1 MGMTMT
7 QKILAAHAG
16 LDHVEAG
23 QLIEAQ
29 LDLVLGNDITS
40 PVAIHEMDK
49 MTVDTVF
56 DKDKIAL
63 VMDHFIPN
71 KDIKSAEHCKCVRE
85 FACRHDI
92 TNYFDVGQMGIEH
105 ALLPEKGLTVA
116 GDVIIGADS
125 HTCTYGA
132 LGAFST
138 GVGSTDMAAG
148 MATGKAWFKVPSAIK
163 FNIVGKPKKWVSG
176 KDVILHIIGMIGVDG
191 ALYKSMEFVG
201 EGIKNLSM
209 DDRFTIANMAI
220 EAGGKNG
227 IFPVDDLAI
236 EYMKEHSK
244 RPYTAYEADEDAV
257 YEAEYT
263 IDLSTLEPT
272 VAFPHLPENTK
283 TISEI
288 GEPVVVDQSVIGS
301 CTNGRIDDLR
311 VAARILKGRKV
322 KKGLRCIVIP
332 ATQAIY
338 YEVDIL
344 RTDYNIDRLV
354 FAESDIDALEFR
366 AENLDE
372 AVLNHNTV
380 NNVAVADEVCNEC
393 VLRLIVNILRCT
405 NLLDISL
412 VHDND
417 RVGHRKG
424 FFLIVGNIDESDA
437 KLVFQADQLVLH
449 ILSEL

>member
-7 QKILAAHAG
+7 QKILAAAAG
-16 LDHVEAG
+16 LEYVEAG
-23 QLIEAQ
+23 QLIEAK

-49 MTVDTVF
+49 FKEDKVF

-85 FACRHDI
+85 FACRHEI
-92 TNYFDVGQMGIEH
+92 TNYFDVGEMGIEH

-148 MATGKAWFKVPSAIK
+148 MATGKAWFKVPSALK
-163 FNIVGKPKKWVSG
+163 FVLTGKPAKWISG
-176 KDVILHIIGMIGVDG
+176 KDIILHIIGMIGVDG

-201 EGIKNLSM
+201 DGIQYLSM

-227 IFPVDDLAI
+227 IFPVDEKAVA
-236 EYMKEHSK
+236 YMEEHSK
-244 RPYTAYEADEDAV
+244 RPYKIYQADEDAV
-257 YEAEYT
+257 YDEVYT
-263 IDLSTLEPT
+263 VDLSTLRPT
-272 VAFPHLPENTK
+272 VSFPHLPENTK
-283 TISEI
+283 TVDEI
-288 GEPVVVDQSVIGS
+288 AEEIRIDQSVIGS
-301 CTNGRIDDLR
+301 CTNGRMEDLR
-311 VAARILKGRKV
+311 IAAGILKGRKV
-322 KKGLRCIVIP
+322 KRGVRCIVIP

-338 YEVDIL
+338 LQAMEEGLLKIFIEAGAVVSTPTCGPCLGGYMGILADKERCISTTNRNFVGRMGHVGSEVYL
-344 RTDYNIDRLV
+344 
-354 FAESDIDALEFR
+354 ASP
-366 AENLDE
+366 
-372 AVLNHNTV
+372 
-380 NNVAVADEVCNEC
+380 AVAAASAV
-393 VLRLIVNILRCT
+393 T
-405 NLLDISL
+405 GKISSP
-412 VHDND
+412 
-417 RVGHRKG
+417 
-424 FFLIVGNIDESDA
+424 E
-437 KLVFQADQLVLH
+437 
-449 ILSEL
+449 ELEA